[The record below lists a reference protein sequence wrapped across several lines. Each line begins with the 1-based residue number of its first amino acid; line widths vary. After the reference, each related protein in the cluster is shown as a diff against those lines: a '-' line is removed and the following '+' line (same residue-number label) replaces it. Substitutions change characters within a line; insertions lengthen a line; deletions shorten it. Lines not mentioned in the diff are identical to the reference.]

1 MFSQLT
7 DSLESTLKN
16 LRGQGK
22 LTEENVAESL
32 REVRRAFLE
41 ADVNFNVTRDF
52 VKSVKEKAL
61 GSDVLLSVTPGQQI
75 VKIIHDEL
83 VNTMGGETK
92 EVSLTGQAPIG
103 IMMVGLQGSG
113 KTTFAGKIALYMRSK
128 KKRKPLL
135 VAADVYRP
143 AAIKQLQVLGKS
155 IGIPVYEEGQGNP
168 VEIIKHG
175 YEYAK
180 ENGYDLV
187 IYDTAGRLQ
196 IDEELMV
203 ELEQASAAVKPNEIF
218 FVADAMIG
226 QEAVNVAETFFNRLN
241 FTGVCLSKMD
251 GDTRGGA
258 ALSIKKMTGVPICFV
273 GLGEKLSDI
282 DVFHPDRMANRILGM
297 GDIVSLVERAQEVFD
312 EKTALEME
320 KKMANRF
327 VLNETSY
334 HGKGAINEIATE
346 IKARA
351 FKKAFV
357 CSDPDLIKF
366 GVTTK
371 VTDILDKAEIPY
383 EIYSNI
389 KPNPTIENVQ
399 TGVEAFKKSGA
410 DCIVAI
416 GGGSSMDTAKAIG
429 IIITNPEF
437 ADVRSL
443 EGVAPTKNPCV
454 PIIAVPTTA
463 GTAAEV
469 TINYVITDVE
479 KDRKMVCVDV
489 HDIPVVAV
497 VDSEMMASMPKG
509 LTAFTGMDA
518 LTHAIEGYTTRGAWE
533 LSDMFHFKAIQLISQ
548 KERPLVHSAKVYY
561 LYGDVT
567 DEQVEKEIE
576 RMKQTPEV
584 KLAKKDEQI
593 RYRRRQYLY
602 CLRQY
607 EKKGKALMEAGITME
622 MLEKMDNESED

>member
-92 EVSLTGQAPIG
+92 EVSLSGPSPIG

-155 IGIPVYEEGQGNP
+155 IGIPVYDEGQGNP

-180 ENGYDLV
+180 ENGFDLV

-196 IDEELMV
+196 IDEELME

-226 QEAVNVAETFFNRLN
+226 QEAVNVAETFFQRLN

-273 GLGEKLSDI
+273 GLGEKLSDL
-282 DVFHPDRMANRILGM
+282 DVFHPDRMASRILGM
-297 GDIVSLVERAQEVFD
+297 GDVVTLVEKAQAVID
-312 EKTALEME
+312 EKDAKDLKKKIFNNTFDLNDFLNQLRTVKKIGRFKDILSLIPGLNKLPLDQIDDKELVYVEAILSSMTPKERKKPSIIDGSRKKRIANGSGTNVQRVNQILAQFENMKEM
-320 KKMANRF
+320 
-327 VLNETSY
+327 
-334 HGKGAINEIATE
+334 
-346 IKARA
+346 
-351 FKKAFV
+351 FKK
-357 CSDPDLIKF
+357 
-366 GVTTK
+366 
-371 VTDILDKAEIPY
+371 
-383 EIYSNI
+383 
-389 KPNPTIENVQ
+389 
-399 TGVEAFKKSGA
+399 
-410 DCIVAI
+410 I
-416 GGGSSMDTAKAIG
+416 G
-429 IIITNPEF
+429 NF
-437 ADVRSL
+437 
-443 EGVAPTKNPCV
+443 
-454 PIIAVPTTA
+454 
-463 GTAAEV
+463 
-469 TINYVITDVE
+469 
-479 KDRKMVCVDV
+479 
-489 HDIPVVAV
+489 
-497 VDSEMMASMPKG
+497 
-509 LTAFTGMDA
+509 
-518 LTHAIEGYTTRGAWE
+518 
-533 LSDMFHFKAIQLISQ
+533 
-548 KERPLVHSAKVYY
+548 
-561 LYGDVT
+561 
-567 DEQVEKEIE
+567 
-576 RMKQTPEV
+576 
-584 KLAKKDEQI
+584 AKKQNGGTQI
-593 RYRRRQYLY
+593 GSNYTPP
-602 CLRQY
+602 
-607 EKKGKALMEAGITME
+607 KKK
-622 MLEKMDNESED
+622 KKKR

>member
-226 QEAVNVAETFFNRLN
+226 QEAVNVAETFFKRLN

-282 DVFHPDRMANRILGM
+282 DVFHPDRMASRILGM
-297 GDIVSLVERAQEVFD
+297 GDVVTLVEKAQAVID
-312 EKTALEME
+312 EKDAKDLKKKIFNNTFDLNDFLNQLWTVKKIGRFKDILSLIPGLNKLPLDQIDDKELVYVEAVLSSMTPRERKKPSIIDGSRKKRIANGSGTSVQRVNQILAQFENMKEM
-320 KKMANRF
+320 
-327 VLNETSY
+327 
-334 HGKGAINEIATE
+334 
-346 IKARA
+346 
-351 FKKAFV
+351 FKKLGAF
-357 CSDPDLIKF
+357 
-366 GVTTK
+366 
-371 VTDILDKAEIPY
+371 
-383 EIYSNI
+383 
-389 KPNPTIENVQ
+389 
-399 TGVEAFKKSGA
+399 
-410 DCIVAI
+410 
-416 GGGSSMDTAKAIG
+416 
-429 IIITNPEF
+429 
-437 ADVRSL
+437 
-443 EGVAPTKNPCV
+443 
-454 PIIAVPTTA
+454 
-463 GTAAEV
+463 
-469 TINYVITDVE
+469 
-479 KDRKMVCVDV
+479 
-489 HDIPVVAV
+489 
-497 VDSEMMASMPKG
+497 
-509 LTAFTGMDA
+509 
-518 LTHAIEGYTTRGAWE
+518 
-533 LSDMFHFKAIQLISQ
+533 
-548 KERPLVHSAKVYY
+548 
-561 LYGDVT
+561 
-567 DEQVEKEIE
+567 
-576 RMKQTPEV
+576 
-584 KLAKKDEQI
+584 AKKQNGGTQI
-593 RYRRRQYLY
+593 GSNYTPP
-602 CLRQY
+602 
-607 EKKGKALMEAGITME
+607 KKK
-622 MLEKMDNESED
+622 KKKH

>member
-92 EVSLTGQAPIG
+92 EVSLSGPSPIG

-155 IGIPVYEEGQGNP
+155 IGIPVYDEGQGNP

-180 ENGYDLV
+180 ENGFDLV

-226 QEAVNVAETFFNRLN
+226 QEAVNVAETFFQRLN

-273 GLGEKLSDI
+273 GLGEKLSDL
-282 DVFHPDRMANRILGM
+282 DVFHPDRMASRILGM
-297 GDIVSLVERAQEVFD
+297 GDVVTLVEKAQAVIDAKDAKDLKKKIFNNTFD
-312 EKTALEME
+312 LNDFLNQLRTVKKIGRFKDILSLIPGLNKLPLDQIDDKELVYVEAILSSMTPKERKKPSIIDGSRKKRIANGSGTNVQRVNQILAQFENMKEM
-320 KKMANRF
+320 
-327 VLNETSY
+327 
-334 HGKGAINEIATE
+334 
-346 IKARA
+346 
-351 FKKAFV
+351 FKK
-357 CSDPDLIKF
+357 
-366 GVTTK
+366 
-371 VTDILDKAEIPY
+371 
-383 EIYSNI
+383 
-389 KPNPTIENVQ
+389 
-399 TGVEAFKKSGA
+399 
-410 DCIVAI
+410 I
-416 GGGSSMDTAKAIG
+416 G
-429 IIITNPEF
+429 NF
-437 ADVRSL
+437 
-443 EGVAPTKNPCV
+443 
-454 PIIAVPTTA
+454 
-463 GTAAEV
+463 
-469 TINYVITDVE
+469 
-479 KDRKMVCVDV
+479 
-489 HDIPVVAV
+489 
-497 VDSEMMASMPKG
+497 
-509 LTAFTGMDA
+509 
-518 LTHAIEGYTTRGAWE
+518 
-533 LSDMFHFKAIQLISQ
+533 
-548 KERPLVHSAKVYY
+548 
-561 LYGDVT
+561 
-567 DEQVEKEIE
+567 
-576 RMKQTPEV
+576 
-584 KLAKKDEQI
+584 AKKQNGGTQI
-593 RYRRRQYLY
+593 GSNYTPP
-602 CLRQY
+602 
-607 EKKGKALMEAGITME
+607 KKK
-622 MLEKMDNESED
+622 KKKR